1 MEGNKGAKCEKG
13 EGLVFDLSFINPYL
27 GIWVSAFSLQVLG
40 SILIS
45 QLGNEIVSVLH

>member
-1 MEGNKGAKCEKG
+1 MEGNKGAKCERV
-13 EGLVFDLSFINPYL
+13 EGGLICPLTH
-27 GIWVSAFSLQVLG
+27 IWVSAFSVRVLD